1 MTESTDT
8 TESHYARAEPTHLS
22 GSFERDVV
30 PLCAVLYRHA
40 LSFTTNSADAEDL
53 VQETMLRAFKGY
65 DNLQPETFLKAWLF
79 TIMRNIWISRYRAL
93 SARPTETLLASIG
106 DAEGMRPRQSGSA
119 ETEALRHE
127 IDAQLVAAF
136 SQLSEAM
143 QMTVFHTVLEDRLC
157 REVAELL
164 GVSTN
169 TVLTRMHRFKRAL
182 RRALER
188 GVAA

>member
-1 MTESTDT
+1 MTERTDT

-106 DAEGMRPRQSGSA
+106 DAEGTRPRQSGSA

-127 IDAQLVAAF
+127 IGAPVSDMRQTEFQVSRTKIVA
-136 SQLSEAM
+136 
-143 QMTVFHTVLEDRLC
+143 
-157 REVAELL
+157 VAGEQKFDKLFAK
-164 GVSTN
+164 GKN
-169 TVLTRMHRFKRAL
+169 L
-182 RRALER
+182 RREDAVELALKSCLPDK
-188 GVAA
+188 AARESFG